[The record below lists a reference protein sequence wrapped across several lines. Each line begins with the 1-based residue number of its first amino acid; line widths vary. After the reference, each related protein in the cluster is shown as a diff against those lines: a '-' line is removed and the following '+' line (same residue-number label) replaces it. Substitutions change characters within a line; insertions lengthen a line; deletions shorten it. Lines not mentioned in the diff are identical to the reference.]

1 MTRRLLIMFLVLSSG
16 PAYAEWVPVSGIDQA
31 RATVYVDPDTIHPQ
45 GNLVTLWHLT
55 DFKTMQG
62 GESPSRFS
70 STKIHN
76 QFDCMKERLQVLA
89 ATDFWGNMGT
99 GEPAGEYVEGGNWVA
114 VEPGSLNQALWKVAC
129 GKK

>member
-1 MTRRLLIMFLVLSSG
+1 MPFSST
-16 PAYAEWVPVSGIDQA
+16 DQA
-31 RATVYVDPDTIHPQ
+31 RATVYVDPDTIYPQ

-62 GESPSRFS
+62 GQSPSRFL
-70 STKIHN
+70 STRTHN
-76 QFDCMKERLQVLA
+76 QFDCTKERLRVLA

-99 GEPAGEYVEGGNWVA
+99 GELSATYVDKDNWVPA
-114 VEPGSLNQALWKVAC
+114 EPGSLNQALWKVAC